1 MLLAVLAVALATYV
15 FDCGVAMTAQ
25 DAMKCCKQMPCSSHG
40 HHDQNCCK
48 TMPTMQVS
56 FVQPSSAHILPVPV
70 QLAVLPASVESPAPL
85 AVGGKIAAQCH
96 APPPVYS
103 PSQAPLRI

>member
-15 FDCGVAMTAQ
+15 FDCGVTMTAE
-25 DAMKCCKQMPCSSHG
+25 DAMQCCKQMPCSSHG

-48 TMPTMQVS
+48 SMPTAQAS
-56 FVQPSSAHILPVPV
+56 FVQSSSTHLLPAPV
-70 QLAVLPASVESPAPL
+70 LLAVLPANVESPAPL
-85 AVGGKIAAQCH
+85 AFGDEIAAQCH
-96 APPPVYS
+96 APPPSYS